1 MKRITISKLQKYIKD
16 KDHHPDLK
24 KDYFLK
30 LSEEVGE
37 LAQAIRKNATPA
49 NETSFK
55 GSIEEELYD
64 VMYYTLAIANL
75 YDIDL
80 ETWIPVKER
89 INDEKYGT
97 HNADKLF
104 SN

>member
-1 MKRITISKLQKYIKD
+1 MPGSTHYIFHLHINIIYQGLPKESKYYLQISII
-16 KDHHPDLK
+16 
-24 KDYFLK
+24 FLC
-30 LSEEVGE
+30 L
-37 LAQAIRKNATPA
+37 RKNTTPA

-64 VMYYTLAIANL
+64 VLYYTLAIANL

-80 ETWIPVKER
+80 ESWIPVKER

-97 HNADKLF
+97 QNADKLF